1 MGRAL
6 SFVPAELSA
15 GQLVGTHSVRPFSS
29 VLVRV
34 LQAHL
39 THQEDYIDHT
49 CTAPL
54 GAAQKPAGRSRA
66 SGDPGHGLYAQTT
79 GRLFGQLADAQG
91 AALPGVTVTVSSPA
105 LQGTQTQVTD
115 GEGNYRFPSL
125 PPGHYTV
132 KAELASFKTVEQPV
146 DIGLDRTVTLN
157 LKMSLAGVTESV
169 TVQATSPTVDTTST
183 TTGRQ
188 RDARTCSTSFPSA
201 RDFYALDDDGAGVT
215 SDMVGPIVYG
225 SSSAE
230 NQYII
235 DGLNT
240 TGVELGDKGKTLNN
254 DFVQEVEVK
263 TGGLPAEYGRMTGGV
278 VNVLTKSGGNQLSG
292 SIFGFGEGGPLQANN
307 STARRTAA
315 DDHADRRHRA
325 SGGRGGL
332 AGRIHPQGSPRYFGA
347 YNRVNERD
355 DTTLIRT
362 IASPGAPEIGSVI
375 PLTINRDLYAVKLTG
390 KVGSGHTFNFNV
402 NGDPSKRERQ
412 RVHDFRTAE
421 HVRRRA
427 EDRRHRPGRQV
438 QRRVRQP
445 VPRPGHGRPP

>member
-1 MGRAL
+1 MITRAR
-6 SFVPAELSA
+6 PLSA
-15 GQLVGTHSVRPFSS
+15 LRRSLLVAAAL
-29 VLVRV
+29 LVIPV
-34 LQAHL
+34 
-39 THQEDYIDHT
+39 T
-49 CTAPL
+49 
-54 GAAQKPAGRSRA
+54 
-66 SGDPGHGLYAQTT
+66 GLYAQTT
-79 GRLFGQLADAQG
+79 GRLLGQLADAQG

-183 TTGRQ
+183 TTGVSVTPDMFNKLPVR
-188 RDARTCSTSFPSA
+188 
-201 RDFYALDDDGAGVT
+201 RDFYALTTMAPGVT

-235 DGLNT
+235 YGLNT
-240 TGVELGDKGKTLNN
+240 TGVQLGDKGKTLNN

-278 VNVLTKSGGNQLSG
+278 VNVLTKSGGNQFSG
-292 SIFGFGEGGPLQANN
+292 SVFGFGEVEPLQSNN
-307 STARRTAA
+307 STADERPETTTQIVDIAHQA
-315 DDHADRRHRA
+315 DAGVSLGGFILKDR
-325 SGGRGGL
+325 L
-332 AGRIHPQGSPRYFGA
+332 WYFGA

-355 DTTLIRT
+355 DTTSSGRSFSGS
-362 IASPGAPEIGSVI
+362 AGDRIGHSC
-375 PLTINRDLYAVKLTG
+375 
-390 KVGSGHTFNFNV
+390 
-402 NGDPSKRERQ
+402 
-412 RVHDFRTAE
+412 
-421 HVRRRA
+421 
-427 EDRRHRPGRQV
+427 
-438 QRRVRQP
+438 
-445 VPRPGHGRPP
+445 